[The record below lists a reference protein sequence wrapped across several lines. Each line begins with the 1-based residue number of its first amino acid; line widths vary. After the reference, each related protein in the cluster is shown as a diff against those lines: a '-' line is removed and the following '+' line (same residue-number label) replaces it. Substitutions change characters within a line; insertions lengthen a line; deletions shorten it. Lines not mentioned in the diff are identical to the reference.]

1 MCFKK
6 KHTYNIVQPVK
17 VYHAQW
23 RIQRVGGGGGVV
35 VYSMATPLLI
45 SWYL

>member
-1 MCFKK
+1 MFLKE

-23 RIQRVGGGGGVV
+23 RIRGGGGGGE
-35 VYSMATPLLI
+35 
-45 SWYL
+45 